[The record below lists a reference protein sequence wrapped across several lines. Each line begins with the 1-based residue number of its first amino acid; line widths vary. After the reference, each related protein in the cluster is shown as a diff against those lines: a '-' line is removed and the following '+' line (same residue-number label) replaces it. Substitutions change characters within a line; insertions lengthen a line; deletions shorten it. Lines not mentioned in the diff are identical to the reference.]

1 MTSNKLNSSEDK
13 LLNALLI
20 LLLGIL
26 QSKGNAFEFLDF
38 FLILLFLVVGL
49 IKQIRG
55 GRETGTGDYEE
66 VLRFLFS
73 GTVNNP
79 LNKTEFISSILIVR
93 SKENHL

>member
-1 MTSNKLNSSEDK
+1 MTRNKLNSGEDK
-13 LLNALLI
+13 LFNVLLI
-20 LLLGIL
+20 LLLGIR

-38 FLILLFLVVGL
+38 FLIVLFLVVGL

-55 GRETGTGDYEE
+55 GRETETGTGDYEE

-79 LNKTEFISSILIVR
+79 LN
-93 SKENHL
+93 